1 MVDKVIPILWIVK
14 KIKPRNILSV
24 DYFIQSKKI
33 TDVIQS
39 EEHSSF
45 LKFQIILINKN
56 YLVILSN

>member
-39 EEHSSF
+39 DDNDELLDKLQ
-45 LKFQIILINKN
+45 LKKSLLLIN
-56 YLVILSN
+56 